1 MHTASSAAPPGAVV
15 AEDVSKVFFSG
26 TDPVWALEDF
36 SLTLEPGSSPAS
48 SARPAAGSRPSCASW
63 AGSRSAPSAP

>member
-1 MHTASSAAPPGAVV
+1 MHTASSAAPPGAVA

-36 SLTLEPGSSPAS
+36 SLTLEQIGRAS
-48 SARPAAGSRPSCASW
+48 CRERV
-63 AGSRSAPSAP
+63 